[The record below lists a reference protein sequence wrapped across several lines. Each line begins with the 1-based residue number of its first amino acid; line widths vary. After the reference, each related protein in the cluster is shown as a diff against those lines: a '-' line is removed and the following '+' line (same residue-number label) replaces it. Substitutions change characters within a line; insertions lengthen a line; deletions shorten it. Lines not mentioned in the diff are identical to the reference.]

1 MMSRSILIL
10 ASAVLLFALGTCGG
24 EEERTVVTWA
34 ELQVVRDDGPAEPV
48 RLEARWP
55 EAYAPGTEFERVWE
69 VVAADGAPVEA
80 VAVTLTG
87 GGEADAE
94 GVTLLVGMV
103 LVVPAPIR
111 SGESW
116 SVTGT
121 RVPPGGALM
130 PMDWSVWGGRA
141 PQRTGEAEIALQ
153 MFDYH
158 TLDMARENQFVA
170 TQVTGTLAALA
181 RYDEVVELEIDVDVV
196 DASGQVA
203 SISGTLRL
211 WGERYTPPA

>member
-1 MMSRSILIL
+1 MRLP
-10 ASAVLLFALGTCGG
+10 ASALVLLAAWGCAG

-34 ELQVVRDDGPAEPV
+34 ELRVVRGDGPPEPV
-48 RLEARWP
+48 HLEARWP
-55 EAYAPGTEFERVWE
+55 EAYAARTEFERVWQ
-69 VVAADGAPVEA
+69 VVAAGGAPVEA

-87 GGEADAE
+87 GGEADAA
-94 GVTLLVGMV
+94 GVALLVGVV

-111 SGESW
+111 AGESW

-121 RVPPGGALM
+121 RAPPDGELM
-130 PMDWSVWGGRA
+130 PMDWSVWGGRT
-141 PQRTGEAEIALQ
+141 PQRTGEAEIALR

-170 TQVTGTLAALA
+170 TEVSGTLTVLA
-181 RYDEVVELEIDVDVV
+181 RYDEVVELEIDVEVV
-196 DASGQVA
+196 DVSGQVA

-211 WGERYTPPA
+211 WGERYTPPL